1 LLLCQSSRWADVFS
15 FILALSL
22 IAQDIY
28 CLIWYKLGKNSHA
41 KTDNFAYTHASV
53 WRREYQK
60 LKPILIHNQLK
71 FWLFAALLTA
81 GFNGVSEKAL
91 AQDYISKEV
100 EESINLITNY
110 QDNGVPEN
118 TEPMAQVTSVSQLN
132 DVQPRDWAFAALQSL
147 VERYNC
153 IAGYPNNQFRGDRAV
168 TRYEFAAGINA
179 CLDKINQI
187 IAATTAESVTREDLA
202 TIQRLQT
209 EFSSELATLR
219 GRVDSLEART
229 AEIEANRFSATTK
242 LSGLFIAGIQGR
254 TSNRADVN
262 PRDGIKDTDDSGI
275 NTNVIT
281 FSYLSLTTQLTPRSY
296 LFTGLLAADGSTQP
310 RFSNDVS
317 LGYEY
322 PTGNKLIISDLN
334 YRWLI
339 SDTLAVMV
347 GTEGVNMTNAF
358 RGPNR
363 FESAATGPLSYFAQR
378 NPILNIGFGHGGIAL
393 DWQFAKRASLQA
405 LYSSYTPG
413 DPNERN
419 GLFDGNT
426 TTGVQLLLTPI
437 DAVDLSL
444 YYVNNYASDG
454 CLLTFVGDECLTAVN
469 QSTGR
474 SAPLQTNAYGATAN
488 WQISPRVTL
497 GAWGGYTKS
506 NIPGRSGNVETT
518 NYMVFLNFPDLFAKG
533 NLGGIYIGQPPKIT
547 SSTLPVGNNV
557 PDFIN
562 TGLGR
567 AGGQPGTTTQIEA
580 FYRFQL
586 TNSISITPGIIHILE
601 PGHTPDS
608 DPITIGI
615 LRSTFLF

>member
-1 LLLCQSSRWADVFS
+1 
-15 FILALSL
+15 
-22 IAQDIY
+22 
-28 CLIWYKLGKNSHA
+28 
-41 KTDNFAYTHASV
+41 
-53 WRREYQK
+53 
-60 LKPILIHNQLK
+60 
-71 FWLFAALLTA
+71 
-81 GFNGVSEKAL
+81 
-91 AQDYISKEV
+91 
-100 EESINLITNY
+100 
-110 QDNGVPEN
+110 
-118 TEPMAQVTSVSQLN
+118 MAQVTSVSQLN
-132 DVQPRDWAFAALQSL
+132 DVQPSDWAFAALQSL

-153 IAGYPNNQFRGDRAV
+153 IAGYPSNQFRGDRAIS
-168 TRYEFAAGINA
+168 RYEFAAGVNA

-187 IAATTAESVTREDLA
+187 ISATTAEVVTRADLA

-219 GRVDSLEART
+219 GRIDSLEVRT
-229 AEIEANRFSATTK
+229 AEIEANQFSPTTK
-242 LSGLFIAGIQGR
+242 LSGLAVVGVQGR
-254 TSNRADVN
+254 TGNRADIN
-262 PRDGIKDTDDSGI
+262 PRDGVKDTEDAGT
-275 NTNVIT
+275 NANVI
-281 FSYLSLTTQLTPRSY
+281 SLSLLSLTSQLTPRSY
-296 LFTGLLAADGSTQP
+296 LYTGLLQGKGSTQP
-310 RFSNDVS
+310 RFSNDVV

-322 PTGNKLIISDLN
+322 PTDNLTITDLN
-334 YRWLI
+334 YHWLVT
-339 SDTLAVMV
+339 DNLALMV
-347 GTEGVNMTNAF
+347 GTEGVSMTTAF

-363 FESAATGPLSYFAQR
+363 YESGATGPLSYFAQR
-378 NPILNIGFGHGGIAL
+378 NPILNIGFGHGGIAI

-413 DPNERN
+413 DPDGRN

-426 TTGVQLLLTPI
+426 TTGIQLLLTPV
-437 DAVDLSL
+437 DAVDVSL

-454 CLLTFVGDECLTAVN
+454 CLLTFVGDECLTAT
-469 QSTGR
+469 SETTGQ
-474 SAPLQTNAYGATAN
+474 SAPLQTNAYGATVN

-506 NIPGRSGNVETT
+506 NIPGRSGHVETT

-567 AGGQPGTTTQIEA
+567 AGGQPGSTTQIEA
-580 FYRFQL
+580 FYRFQV
-586 TNSISITPGIIHILE
+586 TDNISITPGIIHILE

-615 LRSTFLF
+615 IRSTFLF